1 MALLPAFL
9 IYDFETTGV
18 DSQACG
24 PLEIAAN
31 IIDFK
36 KLELLDSFHSYIRP
50 MKVERRQKVTPI
62 IEQVEVDNDGVI
74 TLVDKVVDYK
84 VTYQKRIKN
93 YTDEEILDVNGF
105 IAPDALRKNGIRRE
119 DILTFPLEK
128 VVWSN
133 FIDFCTKH
141 KDGRSAFDQVIPV
154 GWNIDN
160 FDNAIFKRLC
170 DTHKTGCPLHARHSV
185 DLLKIC
191 FFTMHG
197 LTGDAEVNSYSF
209 DNFRR
214 YFGIAAEDEIGV
226 AHTAKKDVADLTQV
240 FIRKTRWARQV
251 AKAANFKG
259 SFTKKDTDA
268 TS

>member
-1 MALLPAFL
+1 MAILPAFL
-9 IYDFETTGV
+9 VYDFESSSADPYT
-18 DSQACG
+18 CG

-50 MKVERRQKVTPI
+50 MKVERRQKVTP
-62 IEQVEVDNDGVI
+62 VMG
-74 TLVDKVVDYK
+74 TDKEGNECIVDYK
-84 VTYQKRIKN
+84 VTYQKRLKN

-105 IAPDALRKNGIRRE
+105 IKPDALRKNGIRRE
-119 DILTFPLEK
+119 DILGFPLEK

-160 FDNAIFKRLC
+160 FDNIIFKRLC
-170 DTHKTGCPLHARHSV
+170 EAHKCRNPLHARHSV
-185 DLLKIC
+185 DLMKIC
-191 FFTMHG
+191 FYTMHG
-197 LTGDAEVNSYSF
+197 LTGDSEITSYSF

-214 YFGIAAEDEIGV
+214 YLGIAAEDEVGA
-226 AHTAKKDVADLTQV
+226 AHTSKKDTADLTDL
-240 FIRKTRWARQV
+240 FIRKTQWVRKA
-251 AKAANFKG
+251 AKTANFKG
-259 SFTKKDTDA
+259 SFLSKENDDA
-268 TS
+268 VR